1 MRVEVDLARC
11 AGYGDCVD
19 AAPEVFRMSDTADV
33 AEVVL
38 PHPGAELTDSVRRAA
53 RACPANAV
61 YLHREPPSA
70 GREGVPGRTDPER
83 SRQ

>member
-33 AEVVL
+33 AEVVR
-38 PHPGAELTDSVRRAA
+38 PNPGPELAAAVRRAA
-53 RACPANAV
+53 RACPASAV
-61 YLHREPPSA
+61 YLHKEPGDRAPAAADDRPA
-70 GREGVPGRTDPER
+70 G
-83 SRQ
+83 